1 MEELESR
8 YSELKSQ
15 QSAQMGNEKMRD
27 EQIEGYA
34 EEIEALRSKLSQLNE
49 KDEIILLREN
59 ELASSAKEITS
70 LQEAFDELQDRV
82 TATMASESVLQRR
95 IEELENEVM
104 NLHRENNSK
113 VEHIREL
120 EVGLKEK
127 DILEHDLRSRMEQKH
142 TSVMGQLDEI
152 ERLRGELDNRQ
163 KIIESL
169 KSDLRHT
176 ASAKQSLNKL
186 EAELKAT
193 RADLNVAENDKN
205 RYAVEL
211 DNLNKALTN
220 ITNGGK
226 KRQQTYESQIQN
238 LKKEKAELEKQ
249 VAEIV
254 PELQESLDE
263 ISGLK
268 EDLEIYKSKTSR
280 LNKELQTVE
289 RRMSMQSIERHVS
302 VDEADTGVVPT
313 LATTTLVK
321 AESADSAEEDIIK
334 TDVIKK
340 LFLTYFAQNKPKDI
354 LVMMANVMDMS
365 AEERAQIGLDKP
377 DQTRLEGLLAATSS
391 STGMLSKV
399 IFGQEKEVAPP
410 VDWAAVEKKVKE
422 KSFGDVFQEFLNE
435 DL

>member
-1 MEELESR
+1 
-8 YSELKSQ
+8 
-15 QSAQMGNEKMRD
+15 
-27 EQIEGYA
+27 
-34 EEIEALRSKLSQLNE
+34 
-49 KDEIILLREN
+49 
-59 ELASSAKEITS
+59 
-70 LQEAFDELQDRV
+70 
-82 TATMASESVLQRR
+82 MASESVLQRR

-176 ASAKQSLNKL
+176 ASARQSLNKL

-193 RADLNVAENDKN
+193 RADLNVAESDKN